1 MWRAVTWPQVCHWC
15 VKNPVSESLGGECWG
30 KGAVAFIGAGEVANE
45 FGDFKFGKLE
55 YSYGAGLRYVFNKK
69 EGINLR
75 ADLGF
80 GENTT
85 GLYISVEE
93 AF

>member
-1 MWRAVTWPQVCHWC
+1 MRGHKSGSLRDRIYVAGQVEYRTHVWRRF
-15 VKNPVSESLGGECWG
+15 
-30 KGAVAFIGAGEVANE
+30 GAVVFLGVGDVANE
-45 FGDFKFGKLE
+45 WGDFKLGEFE
-55 YSYGAGLRYVFNKK
+55 YSYGVGLRCIFNKK

-80 GENTT
+80 GENTN